1 VAARSTCSKT
11 PDVLNVIRLMRK
23 KIIYQD
29 SVIDELQSEK
39 IALLGLVVETLDRKI
54 ELLEQ
59 SKGKETEAAPR
70 KKRKRNGK
78 AQGNHSLSRV
88 PHASMGTERTQE
100 AEERM

>member
-1 VAARSTCSKT
+1 VFKD

-59 SKGKETEAAPR
+59 SKGKETEAAL
-70 KKRKRNGK
+70 KEERKRNGK
-78 AQGNHSLSRV
+78 AQGNHSL
-88 PHASMGTERTQE
+88 
-100 AEERM
+100 